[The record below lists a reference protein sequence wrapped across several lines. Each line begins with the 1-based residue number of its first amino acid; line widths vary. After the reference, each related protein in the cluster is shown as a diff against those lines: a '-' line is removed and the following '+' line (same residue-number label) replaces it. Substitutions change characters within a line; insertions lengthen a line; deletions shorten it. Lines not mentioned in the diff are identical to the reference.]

1 MNRRNKESA
10 EQETYILYNMT
21 ITKIKMANS
30 QYNED
35 TKEMCEVAVMGA
47 LSEAYQITDVYHQVL
62 QFMRDNEIYE
72 RFLKP
77 ILELSLYPPQLKQK
91 QNGQGRGEPSGG
103 DKKENSTGN
112 DSIKTK
118 TDKYSEISQKFIQ
131 YMFKIDDD
139 DL

>member
-35 TKEMCEVAVMGA
+35 IKEMCEVAVMGA
-47 LSEAYQITDVYHQVL
+47 LLEAYQITDVYRQVL

-91 QNGQGRGEPSGG
+91 QNGQGKGKPSSGN
-103 DKKENSTGN
+103 KKENSTGN
-112 DSIKTK
+112 DGIKTK
-118 TDKYSEISQKFIQ
+118 TDKYSEIYQKFIQ
-131 YMFKIDDD
+131 DMFKIDDD